1 MNRFVETVRHLS
13 LRQIAT
19 RAARMTER
27 QWWRVAKP
35 KAPVVAAA
43 PPIAPHQ
50 PLWRDVVV
58 TERGREIAQGRFTF
72 LREARVRPQW
82 DAPDAPRLWR
92 FHLHQFD
99 YARELEPHVFRELAR
114 SWIAANRL
122 LGGDGWHP
130 YTVSLRIVNWC
141 EALLAFGDDE
151 EIRASIYAQAQFLAR
166 HLERDVR
173 GNHLLENARALVRAG
188 VFFDDAAWRALGIDI
203 LREEVPEQVLADG
216 GHFERTPGYHMR
228 VMHMLEDVATYV
240 PEPWLTRAVA
250 KMHEFLAAITPPNGR
265 LPLLKDTTLDYG
277 VRQPQLPLSNA
288 AAAAAALHSSGFFSI
303 RNDARGDFL
312 IADFGR
318 VCPDY
323 LPAHAHADMF
333 SYELTINGKPTIVDS
348 GVFEYAEGE
357 WRNWFRSTAA
367 HNTVEIDGRDQSE
380 MWGSF
385 RVGRRAHP
393 RDVVWSDTPELTT
406 ISGEHD
412 GYAPV
417 IHHRTIVALHRERM
431 WAVIDRV
438 EGSPAHVARSFI
450 HLHPD
455 AAPPNIAT
463 YGATM
468 SESEGWYSERF
479 GEKRRNRVIV
489 LETKSPALF
498 GYVIAAEGP
507 VSVSVSGD
515 GDKLDIRSASI
526 SLELPLENKKA
537 PRAVARGAVEMPVR
551 C

>member
-19 RAARMTER
+19 RATRMAQRT
-27 QWWRVAKP
+27 WWRATNAS
-35 KAPVVAAA
+35 APHARNA

-50 PLWRDVVV
+50 PLWRDVAP
-58 TERGREIAQGRFTF
+58 TERGREIAAGRFTF
-72 LREARVRPQW
+72 LNETRVRPPW

-99 YARELEPHVFRELAR
+99 YARELEPRVFFELAH
-114 SWIAANRL
+114 SWIASNTQL
-122 LGGDGWHP
+122 TGDAWHP

-151 EIRASIYAQAQFLAR
+151 TIRASIYAQSGFLAR

-188 VFFDDAAWRALGIDI
+188 VFFDRAQWRELGIRI
-203 LREEVPEQVLADG
+203 LREEVPEQVLTDG
-216 GHFERTPGYHMR
+216 GHFERTPGYHVR
-228 VMHMLEDVATYV
+228 VMHVLEDVAAYV
-240 PEPWLTRAVA
+240 PEPWLTNAVA
-250 KMHEFLAAITPPNGR
+250 RMRRFLDAITPPDGR

-288 AAAAAALHSSGFFSI
+288 AAAAAALHSSGFYVM
-303 RNDARGDFL
+303 RNDTRGDFL

-333 SYELTINGKPTIVDS
+333 SYELTIDGKPTIVDS

-385 RVGRRAHP
+385 RVGRRARP
-393 RDVVWSDTPELTT
+393 RDVVWTDTPELTA
-406 ISGEHD
+406 IAGEHD

-417 IHHRTIVALHRERM
+417 IHHRTIIALHRERM
-431 WAVIDRV
+431 WAIIDRV
-438 EGSPAHVARSFI
+438 EGPAAHVARSYI

-455 AAPPNIAT
+455 APPPNIAT
-463 YGATM
+463 FGATT

-479 GEKRRNRVIV
+479 GEKRRNRVLV

-507 VSVSVSGD
+507 VSVSVSND
-515 GDKLDIRSASI
+515 GGKLDIRAASI

-537 PRAVARGAVEMPVR
+537 PRAVARGAVETSVR
-551 C
+551 R